1 MNSLRPENLGKD
13 KKLRYNKIEV
23 VKKLFRLNKKIDVTT
38 GKDIRNLLK
47 LKKENQAIKNRIIR
61 RKRNLFE
68 NEKKLL

>member
-38 GKDIRNLLK
+38 AKDIRNLLK
-47 LKKENQAIKNRIIR
+47 LKKENQAIKNRIIGG
-61 RKRNLFE
+61 KRNLFE

>member
-38 GKDIRNLLK
+38 AKDIRNLLK

-61 RKRNLFE
+61 GKRNLFE

>member
-23 VKKLFRLNKKIDVTT
+23 VEKLFRLNKKIDVTT
-38 GKDIRNLLK
+38 AKDIRNLLK
-47 LKKENQAIKNRIIR
+47 LKKENQAIKNRIIGG
-61 RKRNLFE
+61 KRNLFE

>member
-38 GKDIRNLLK
+38 AKDIRNLLK